1 MVFPIS
7 RCSLLCGFEDHGLS
21 IYGGGQNSTF
31 AGIYSAALSC
41 GRRSKRPSTAKYMLQ
56 EDYLLGHDG
65 AHRVQEAR
73 GSVVGH
79 DVIERPSKIQ
89 GRRFSLLGIK

>member
-1 MVFPIS
+1 MVFSIS
-7 RCSLLCGFEDHGLS
+7 RCPLLCGFEDHGLS
-21 IYGGGQNSTF
+21 IYGGGQNLTD
-31 AGIYSAALSC
+31 AGIYSAALLC
-41 GRRSKRPSTAKYMLQ
+41 ARRRKRPSTAKYILQ

-73 GSVVGH
+73 GSVVEL

-89 GRRFSLLGIK
+89 GRRFPLLGIK